1 MKSAHLSRLSAL
13 CLLLSAGLVSEAM
26 AQARPTTIPVQHRTA
41 SDPLATVKL
50 PDHFTAYASASVGQ
64 DRRCVI
70 GISTDEDGMK
80 QTPVVY
86 ATNTSGKRLLWI
98 ARPELPADVYQSR
111 ATHCTVNGD
120 ALYVL
125 LQSDTQASQSI
136 SQTLLR
142 VVKLDASLGTV
153 QLQKDVEIP
162 GSYSA
167 WVDKGATRFVWK
179 RNRLVIN
186 GNSRLASDHER
197 LQNFTVRLNS
207 DLEPKGRKP

>member
-1 MKSAHLSRLSAL
+1 MKSARLSRLSAL
-13 CLLLSAGLVSEAM
+13 CLVLSACLVSQAT
-26 AQARPTTIPVQHRTA
+26 AQARPTTTPVQHHTA
-41 SDPLATVKL
+41 SAPIATVKL
-50 PDHFTAYASASVGQ
+50 PDHFTAYASASIGHG
-64 DRRCVI
+64 RRCVS

-98 ARPELPADVYQSR
+98 ARPELPADVYQGR
-111 ATHCTVNGD
+111 ATHCTVHGD

-125 LQSDTQASQSI
+125 LQSDTQASQSL

-142 VVKLDASLGTV
+142 VVKLNASLGTV
-153 QLQKDVEIP
+153 QLQKDVEVP
-162 GSYSA
+162 ASYSA
-167 WVDKGATRFVWK
+167 WVDKGATRFVWNG
-179 RNRLVIN
+179 NRLVIN
-186 GNSRLASDHER
+186 GNSRLTSDHER

>member
-1 MKSAHLSRLSAL
+1 
-13 CLLLSAGLVSEAM
+13 M
-26 AQARPTTIPVQHRTA
+26 AQARPTTTPVQHLTA
-41 SDPLATVKL
+41 SAPLATVKS
-50 PDHFTAYASASVGQ
+50 PDHFTAYASASVGHG
-64 DRRCVI
+64 RRCVT
-70 GISTDEDGMK
+70 GTSTNEDGMK
-80 QTPVVY
+80 QMPVVY

-98 ARPELPADVYQSR
+98 ARPELPADVHQSR
-111 ATHCTVNGD
+111 ATHCAVNGD

-153 QLQKDVEIP
+153 QLQKDVEVP

-167 WVDKGATRFVWK
+167 WVDKGATRFVW
-179 RNRLVIN
+179 NGNNLVIN
-186 GNSRLASDHER
+186 GNSQLASEPER

-207 DLEPKGRKP
+207 DLELGSKP

>member
-1 MKSAHLSRLSAL
+1 MKFAHLSRLSAP
-13 CLLLSAGLVSEAM
+13 CLLLSACLVSQAT
-26 AQARPTTIPVQHRTA
+26 AQAWPATTPVQHRTA
-41 SDPLATVKL
+41 STPVSSVKL
-50 PDHFTAYASASVGQ
+50 PDYFTAYASASIGYG
-64 DRRCVI
+64 RRCVI
-70 GISTDEDGMK
+70 GIRTDEDGMK

-111 ATHCTVNGD
+111 ATHCTGRGD

-125 LQSDTQASQSI
+125 LQSDTQASQSL

-142 VVKLDASLGTV
+142 VVKLNASLGTV
-153 QLQKDVEIP
+153 QLQKDIEVP

-167 WVDKGATRFVWK
+167 WVDKGATRFVW
-179 RNRLVIN
+179 NGDRLVIH

-197 LQNFTVRLNS
+197 LQNFTVRLNT
-207 DLEPKGRKP
+207 DLEPKGRKL

>member
-1 MKSAHLSRLSAL
+1 
-13 CLLLSAGLVSEAM
+13 M
-26 AQARPTTIPVQHRTA
+26 AQARPTTTPVQHRTA
-41 SDPLATVKL
+41 SAPLATVKL
-50 PDHFTAYASASVGQ
+50 PDHFTAYASASIGHG
-64 DRRCVI
+64 RRCVS

-98 ARPELPADVYQSR
+98 TRPELPADVYQSR
-111 ATHCTVNGD
+111 ATHCTINGD

-125 LQSDTQASQSI
+125 LQSDTQASQSL

-153 QLQKDVEIP
+153 QLQKDIEVP

-207 DLEPKGRKP
+207 DLEPEGRKP

>member
-1 MKSAHLSRLSAL
+1 
-13 CLLLSAGLVSEAM
+13 
-26 AQARPTTIPVQHRTA
+26 
-41 SDPLATVKL
+41 
-50 PDHFTAYASASVGQ
+50 
-64 DRRCVI
+64 
-70 GISTDEDGMK
+70 MK

-86 ATNTSGKRLLWI
+86 AINVSDKRLLWI
-98 ARPELPADVYQSR
+98 TRPELPADVYQSR

-125 LQSDTQASQSI
+125 LQSDTQASQSL

-142 VVKLDASLGTV
+142 VVKLNASLGTV
-153 QLQKDVEIP
+153 QLQKDVEVP
-162 GSYSA
+162 GSHSA

-207 DLEPKGRKP
+207 DLEPKGRPAGANSVVAMHITNCHQFERLVHSPSTLWGEIQ

>member
-13 CLLLSAGLVSEAM
+13 CLLLSAGLVSQAM
-26 AQARPTTIPVQHRTA
+26 AQARPTTTPVQHRTA

-50 PDHFTAYASASVGQ
+50 ADHFTAYASASIGHG
-64 DRRCVI
+64 RRCVI

-86 ATNTSGKRLLWI
+86 ATSTAGKRLLWI

-125 LQSDTQASQSI
+125 LQSDTQASQSL

-142 VVKLDASLGTV
+142 VVKLNASLGTV
-153 QLQKDVEIP
+153 QLQKDVEVP

-186 GNSRLASDHER
+186 GNSWLASDHER

>member
-13 CLLLSAGLVSEAM
+13 CLLLSTGLVSQAM
-26 AQARPTTIPVQHRTA
+26 AQARPTTTPVQHRTA
-41 SDPLATVKL
+41 SAPLATVKL
-50 PDHFTAYASASVGQ
+50 PDHFTAYASASIGHG
-64 DRRCVI
+64 RRCVI

-125 LQSDTQASQSI
+125 LQSDTQASRSL

-142 VVKLDASLGTV
+142 VVKLNASLGTV
-153 QLQKDVEIP
+153 QLEKDVEVP

-167 WVDKGATRFVWK
+167 WIDQGATRFVWK